1 MLLDVIS
8 VIISGVCAVGSFIS
22 FLLAQ
27 KEKREAKES
36 EAQAKIYAENANQAN
51 VTMNQLYQELLKD
64 IAHRRSIESRDA
76 LKNEVISF
84 IACNAPVKTA
94 RIADHINLSKDETFD
109 LLYEMTFVDRTI
121 SCGGRCVKEKI
132 DDVFWTRR
140 S

>member
-1 MLLDVIS
+1 MSLDVIS

-27 KEKREAKES
+27 
-36 EAQAKIYAENANQAN
+36 N
-51 VTMNQLYQELLKD
+51 
-64 IAHRRSIESRDA
+64 RRSIESRDA

-109 LLYEMTFVDRTI
+109 LLHEMTFVDQTI
-121 SCGGRCVKEKI
+121 SCAGRCAKERI
-132 DDVFWTRR
+132 DNVFWTRR

>member
-84 IACNAPVKTA
+84 IDQLSKVNSRMACTLLWMHLNLLSLASKRKTGSLKTA
-94 RIADHINLSKDETFD
+94 KFSI
-109 LLYEMTFVDRTI
+109 
-121 SCGGRCVKEKI
+121 
-132 DDVFWTRR
+132 
-140 S
+140 